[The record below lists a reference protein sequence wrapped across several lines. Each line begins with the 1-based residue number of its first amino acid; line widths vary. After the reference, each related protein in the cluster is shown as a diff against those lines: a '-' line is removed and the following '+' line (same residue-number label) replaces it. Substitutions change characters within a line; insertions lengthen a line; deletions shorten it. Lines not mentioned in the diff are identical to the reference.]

1 MNNKLAAK
9 IIARNYVNCLAN
21 DLLPEILEAVRPFVG
36 QKVIRKTGG
45 MSGKLDAALGTFRYS
60 AITNIWFNVGTEH
73 LKVTFKTR
81 QVIVDGNGGC
91 VYAEQAVTFAGLEDG
106 NGVLKELYPT
116 EPFRTDFTVE
126 EIETAR
132 KRLRIARNAAYA
144 AELKL
149 GGFGEY
155 DND

>member
-1 MNNKLAAK
+1 MNEKLAAK

-60 AITNIWFNVGTEH
+60 AITNIWFNVGPEH

-81 QVIVDGNGGC
+81 RVIVGGNGGC
-91 VYAEQAVTFAGLEDG
+91 VYAEQAVTFAGLEG
-106 NGVLKELYPT
+106 GVLKELYPT

-155 DND
+155 DNG